1 MRRTLW
7 GVALGVLAGALAS
20 WIALR
25 PAGHSADA
33 EKKSEGE
40 KIAPP
45 AVVTRSAEGA
55 VIQLGPGTRDRI
67 GLQVTTLAQTQLAQ
81 ELRGVGRV
89 LDPSALAVPFYDR
102 ESARTALEVA
112 EREYQR
118 VATLQRGSANA
129 SQRDLEVARATLERD
144 RAAFQSAQARLL
156 SVFGPE
162 LVARREELA
171 ALVPAL
177 AAREVALARIDL
189 PVGEKPT
196 VRPTGARVAALA
208 DEAAEPQNALVLG
221 PAPDADP
228 VIQGRGFLV
237 RIEHTP
243 WPPGTALVGFLA
255 VGDRPTAGVLVPR
268 SALVRFEG
276 QVFVYV
282 EHPEDIN
289 TIERRPIEVAQLTRD
304 GAFIEA
310 GLAAG
315 EQVVVVGAQQLLST
329 ELAGAISE
337 D

>member
-7 GVALGVLAGALAS
+7 GVALGLLVGALAS

-25 PAGHSADA
+25 PAGHPADG

-177 AAREVALARIDL
+177 AAREVAVARIDL
-189 PVGEKPT
+189 PVGLEPT

-255 VGDRPTAGVLVPR
+255 LGDRPKAGVLVPR
-268 SALVRFEG
+268 SALVRYEG

-282 EHPEDIN
+282 EHPQDMN

-329 ELAGAISE
+329 ELAGAVSE